1 MLTALSVVREK
12 ELGSI
17 VNLYVTPVTRTEF
30 LIGKQIP
37 YILLAM
43 LNYFLMC
50 LVMVTL
56 FDVPVKGSFF
66 ALTLASFLFV
76 IFATGMGLL
85 ASTITKSQ
93 IASMFLVMI
102 GTLIPVMQFAGI
114 INPVSSLDGFGRWFG
129 EIYPATHM
137 VNISRGIFNKGL
149 GFDDLKQAIW
159 IIAMAVPVVM
169 FAAIA
174 LLKKQE
180 Q

>member
-66 ALTLASFLFV
+66 ALTLASFFVV
-76 IFATGMGLL
+76 IFATGIGLL

-102 GTLIPVMQFAGI
+102 GTLIPVMQFAGVSI
-114 INPVSSLDGFGRWFG
+114 LSSLEGLGVG
-129 EIYPATHM
+129 LEIYPATHM

-149 GFDDLKQAIW
+149 DFADLKQAIW
-159 IIAMAVPVVM
+159 IMALAVPVIM
-169 FAAIA
+169 FAAIV